1 MQKPPIYKILKL
13 YKNNSDIPTYEVYP
27 YEDNEGNR
35 IGQYYTDKEQ
45 ADVVCEHK
53 NRSPF

>member
-13 YKNNSDIPTYEVYP
+13 YNNNSDIPTYEVYS
-27 YEDNEGNR
+27 YEDNEENR
-35 IGQYYTDKEQ
+35 ISQYYTDKEQ

-53 NRSPF
+53 NNKIT